1 MVDSL
6 SIEDELSFLCG
17 RPVWKPSRTHG
28 SMFFLESG
36 RPYRRPQDV
45 RDHGEWSFLFEHAYW
60 HFSRNSDII
69 VTSNSKTEEIDRYFS
84 EFELTGLKRSSV
96 DVATGALRI
105 DMENAVT
112 LIATS
117 DMSQESTLDDQWLL
131 YTPSG
136 DIWVAKANGIT
147 RELAQK

>member
-1 MVDSL
+1 MNLPASAGL
-6 SIEDELSFLCG
+6 S
-17 RPVWKPSRTHG
+17 
-28 SMFFLESG
+28 
-36 RPYRRPQDV
+36 
-45 RDHGEWSFLFEHAYW
+45 
-60 HFSRNSDII
+60 FSRNSNII

-117 DMSQESTLDDQWLL
+117 DMSQESTLDDQRLL